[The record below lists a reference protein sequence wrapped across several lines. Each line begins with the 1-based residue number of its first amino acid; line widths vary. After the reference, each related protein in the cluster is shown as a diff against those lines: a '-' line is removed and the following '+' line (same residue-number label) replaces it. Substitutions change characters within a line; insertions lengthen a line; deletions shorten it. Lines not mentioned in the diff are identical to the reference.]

1 MSGVRA
7 VLRTSSFVAYST
19 GFLAV
24 YEARRAVTP
33 ASKRPALLDW
43 GRATLSDS
51 LLDILGAELSVEG
64 RSHLSGPALVVSNH
78 QSALDIGVML
88 AVFRPVLLSRHDVAD
103 WPVLGRLAKHGK
115 TIFVDR
121 EDRRSGV
128 VALREIRRRILAG
141 QMVVA
146 FPEGGTFA
154 GDSVHPFQPGT
165 FAAVASLEIPI
176 IPVGLAYSPDVPY
189 GSESFGRHLV
199 NLASRERTRIA
210 VHVGEPLPPGLGSR
224 AAAGL
229 ARDRVQALV
238 LGARRALDGAKAP

>member
-7 VLRTSSFVAYST
+7 VLRTASFVAYST

-88 AVFRPVLLSRHDVAD
+88 AL
-103 WPVLGRLAKHGK
+103 
-115 TIFVDR
+115 
-121 EDRRSGV
+121 
-128 VALREIRRRILAG
+128 
-141 QMVVA
+141 
-146 FPEGGTFA
+146 PEGGTFA